1 MTNETNKS
9 NSESNMKNNLL
20 AGKYSILNYYKLLNI
35 ILMIIASIGV
45 IFSLT
50 QELTDHIYIYIIISY
65 ILSMFSLYCVI
76 KIINF
81 LFDLDNKDEII
92 EAYSIKNIW
101 KNTDEKAKTGSQID
115 SQDSIRVRD
124 KSTGK
129 TKLIK
134 RSEWKEIINNK
145 EQNMYDVIYD

>member
-1 MTNETNKS
+1 MTNENNQS

-35 ILMIIASIGV
+35 ILMIIASIGL

-50 QELTDHIYIYIIISY
+50 QELTDFIYICIIISY

-101 KNTDEKAKTGSQID
+101 KNTDEKANTGSQND